1 MTKLTF
7 AFEPLTTE
15 QDIEAATQLMANSD
29 PWLTLERNYQKC
41 SAVIRNP
48 LAETYIVKGNGQVIG
63 LAVIQLKGALVGYI
77 QTLVI
82 EPRYRNLGIGRQL
95 IAFLEKRIH
104 EVSPNV
110 FMCVSD
116 FNTDA
121 QRMYQNLGFDVIG
134 EIKNYIKE
142 GHSEILLRK
151 TIGAINDF
159 KPKI

>member
-1 MTKLTF
+1 
-7 AFEPLTTE
+7 
-15 QDIEAATQLMANSD
+15 
-29 PWLTLERNYQKC
+29 
-41 SAVIRNP
+41 
-48 LAETYIVKGNGQVIG
+48 

-95 IAFLEKRIH
+95 ITFLEKRIH

-121 QRMYQNLGFDVIG
+121 QRLYQNLGYEVIG

-142 GHSEILLRK
+142 GRNSDLS
-151 TIGAINDF
+151 
-159 KPKI
+159 P